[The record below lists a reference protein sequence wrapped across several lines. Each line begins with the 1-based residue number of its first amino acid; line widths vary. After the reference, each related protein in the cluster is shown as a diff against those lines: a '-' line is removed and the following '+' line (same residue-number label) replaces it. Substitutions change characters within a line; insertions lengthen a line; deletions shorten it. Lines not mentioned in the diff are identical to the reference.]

1 MERFF
6 KGIIVGIGGVAPG
19 LSGSVLLIIFGMY
32 QKTLDALGSLFG
44 NLKENLRFLLPLL
57 AGMGLGVLLFSR
69 VIDFC
74 LGNFEMPTRFCFLG
88 LILGTVPMVWRE
100 VRKEGFGKGYYLL
113 VLLSAAAGI
122 WMFTLSPGNFPQVT
136 DPTLMQSVLL
146 GVAVA
151 ATAIIPGVDPAVF
164 LTSLGF
170 YEMYVHAL
178 ATLELAILGPMVL
191 GLAAGAVGI
200 SFVMSQLFRRF
211 YTATYSVIFG
221 IFLSMIPNMLNESC
235 VPAVDVQTAVSLVL
249 MILGFGLSYYLG
261 GIGNKK
267 ERKG

>member
-1 MERFF
+1 MQLTANLPPFRKTLEKSGMKRFLQ
-6 KGIIVGIGGVAPG
+6 GIIVGLGGVAPG

-32 QKTLDALGSLFG
+32 QKTLDALGTLFG
-44 NLKENLRFLLPLL
+44 NLKKNLRFLLPLL

-74 LGNFEMPTRFCFLG
+74 LANYEMPTRFCFLG
-88 LILGTVPMVWRE
+88 LIMGTVPMVWRE
-100 VRKEGFGKGYYLL
+100 VRKETFRKWHYLL
-113 VLLSAAAGI
+113 ILLSAAAGF
-122 WMFTLSPGNFPQVT
+122 WMFTMNPGTFPQVT
-136 DPTLMQSVLL
+136 DPTVLQSAVLL
-146 GVAVA
+146 
-151 ATAIIPGVDPAVF
+151 T
-164 LTSLGF
+164 TLGF

-178 ATLELAILGPMVL
+178 ATLELTVLAPMVL

-200 SFVMSQLFRRF
+200 SFMMSQLFRRF

-235 VPAVDVQTAVSLVL
+235 VPAMDAQTALSLVL
-249 MILGFGLSYYLG
+249 MVLGFGVSFYLG